1 MRGLLWF
8 VFIFLTIVPLV
19 TYVVYYYR
27 RLGTRRKQLLQTLLS
42 LSLDSEYMLMRH
54 GQDYLKWWSC
64 DDAKRLKDFECLYF
78 NEDFRAGYSHRDY
91 AWPVLWF
98 TALAAVGWALT
109 FRTIF
114 PGFAALQGADGLWPA
129 SFAYGFIGAY
139 LACVLALIDGFR
151 RYDLEP
157 SLYYGVSF
165 RIMFASFTA
174 YVISRSGV
182 FATDFT
188 PLVAFGIGLFP
199 LESTWSFITERAAK
213 AIGTAEPEKQTGT
226 ELAKIQGLADLRNRQ
241 RLIDVGIT
249 TIQGLAT
256 ADPLLLFF
264 QTTFPL
270 RTVVDMIDKAIL
282 YLYLG
287 DDVEKLRKH
296 GINGVIEL
304 VALANLAEQIPAYR
318 NGHANSSA
326 EQIGSLFR
334 TINTEKVI
342 ADVAQVLGLTTDELK
357 AFIYNMYYDP
367 MVKFIYEIW
376 GRYLNRPVAKAVAP
390 RAA

>member
-1 MRGLLWF
+1 MLVLQRGLPGG
-8 VFIFLTIVPLV
+8 IQSS
-19 TYVVYYYR
+19 
-27 RLGTRRKQLLQTLLS
+27 RL
-42 LSLDSEYMLMRH
+42 
-54 GQDYLKWWSC
+54 
-64 DDAKRLKDFECLYF
+64 RLA
-78 NEDFRAGYSHRDY
+78 RAVGSRP
-91 AWPVLWF
+91 WLRS
-98 TALAAVGWALT
+98 GWALT
-109 FRTIF
+109 FRGIF
-114 PGFAALQGADGLWPA
+114 PAFAALQGAERTLWPA
-129 SFAYGFIGAY
+129 SFAYGFVGAY

-213 AIGTAEPEKQTGT
+213 AIGAAEPEKQTGT
-226 ELAKIQGLADLRNRQ
+226 ELAKIQGLADVRNRQ

-270 RTVVDMIDKAIL
+270 RTVVDFD
-282 YLYLG
+282 
-287 DDVEKLRKH
+287 R
-296 GINGVIEL
+296 
-304 VALANLAEQIPAYR
+304 
-318 NGHANSSA
+318 
-326 EQIGSLFR
+326 
-334 TINTEKVI
+334 
-342 ADVAQVLGLTTDELK
+342 
-357 AFIYNMYYDP
+357 
-367 MVKFIYEIW
+367 
-376 GRYLNRPVAKAVAP
+376 
-390 RAA
+390 

>member
-1 MRGLLWF
+1 MKGLLWF
-8 VFIFLTIVPLV
+8 LFVVLTVLPVV
-19 TYVVYYYR
+19 TYLVYYYR
-27 RLGTRRKQLLQTLLS
+27 RLGTRRKQLLQTLFS

-54 GQDYLKWWSC
+54 GREYQAWSTC

-91 AWPVLWF
+91 AWPVLLF
-98 TALAAVGWALT
+98 TTLIAVGWALT
-109 FRTIF
+109 FRGVL
-114 PGFAALQGADGLWPA
+114 PGFATLQGAAGLWPA
-129 SFAYGFIGAY
+129 GFAFGFIGAY

-157 SLYYGVSF
+157 SLYYSVSF
-165 RIMFASFTA
+165 RIMFASFAA
-174 YVISRSGV
+174 YVISRSDV
-182 FATDFT
+182 FSADLT

-199 LESTWSFITERAAK
+199 LETTWTFITERAAK
-213 AIGTAEPEKQTGT
+213 AIGAAEPEKQLGA
-226 ELAKIQGLADLRNRQ
+226 ELAKIQGLGDSRNRQ
-241 RLIDVGIT
+241 KLIDVGVT
-249 TIQGLAT
+249 TIQALAT

-270 RTVVDMIDKAIL
+270 RTVVDMVDKAIL

-304 VALANLAEQIPAYR
+304 VALANLAERVPAYR
-318 NGHANSSA
+318 PTEPISP
-326 EQIGSLFR
+326 LFK
-334 TINTEKVI
+334 TIDTEKVI
-342 ADVAQVLGLTTDELK
+342 TDVAQLLGQTTDELK

-367 MVKFIYEIW
+367 MVRFIYEIW
-376 GRYLNRPVAKAVAP
+376 GRYLNRPVAKAVAQETQK
-390 RAA
+390 AA